1 MTTKAQIAANRNNAQ
16 HSTGPRTE
24 EGKAASSQNSLKFGF
39 CGSFK
44 VLSLESQEEF
54 DEFLK
59 SLQDEHQ
66 PATTTESLLVQ
77 KMAEHYWLSR
87 RAQHLQSM
95 SLGHD
100 IPYEQQCREFALY
113 LRYQTTHDRA
123 FHKSLDQLL
132 KLQKE
137 RRKAEIG
144 FVPQE
149 RRELE
154 KASRQADDATP
165 QSARPAIHK
174 EANQHFEASGPAPI
188 GVPKTKSHDLTPAA
202 SADPRS
208 DASKRAA

>member
-1 MTTKAQIAANRNNAQ
+1 MATNPQISANQKNAQ

-39 CGSFK
+39 CGSFR
-44 VLSLESQEEF
+44 VLSLENQEEF
-54 DEFLK
+54 DAFLE

-66 PATTTESLLVQ
+66 PAATTESLLVQ

-137 RRKAEIG
+137 RKKSEIG
-144 FVPQE
+144 FVPQ
-149 RRELE
+149 
-154 KASRQADDATP
+154 KAHKAVETLP
-165 QSARPAIHK
+165 Q
-174 EANQHFEASGPAPI
+174 N
-188 GVPKTKSHDLTPAA
+188 
-202 SADPRS
+202 S
-208 DASKRAA
+208 DAAAAQLEIKPLVPSPTHVALPSGDSKPVLSNGLPPITEDRSLQSTPKAA